1 MKHFFVQNWYKLIT
15 ATSILFISLS
25 CFIYSISNLFAT
37 PYSQTVVNSKALS
50 HLNSDGSINVK
61 LSDDQLR
68 KISQYNE
75 IQKVDI
81 VKFMGEE
88 FFHYT
93 ENYWDNDKKKY
104 SKRKIPYIKIIK
116 QNRPWDAKGYR
127 K

>member
-1 MKHFFVQNWYKLIT
+1 MVIK
-15 ATSILFISLS
+15 
-25 CFIYSISNLFAT
+25 
-37 PYSQTVVNSKALS
+37 
-50 HLNSDGSINVK
+50 SD
-61 LSDDQLR
+61 
-68 KISQYNE
+68 E

>member
-75 IQKVDI
+75 IQKVNI
-81 VKFMGEE
+81 VQLRGKKIGKVD
-88 FFHYT
+88 YT
-93 ENYWDNDKKKY
+93 EELAVLPIVTF
-104 SKRKIPYIKIIK
+104 KRKIG
-116 QNRPWDAKGYR
+116 DTGF
-127 K
+127 